1 MKEFLREKPQAAGMC
16 GLNHIAGNHVVGS
29 SLPANLYL
37 DVFLFNAPI
46 SEAKHSYAGPSDEG
60 EAGGRLVMGPGFSP
74 SGPSGSSPPLL
85 SWFRSGFDRQHNAEQ
100 RIPLSY
106 MGQAVHFLDFS

>member
-1 MKEFLREKPQAAGMC
+1 MC

-60 EAGGRLVMGPGFSP
+60 EAGGQLVMGQDFHPVGHQGPPRLFSP
-74 SGPSGSSPPLL
+74 GLGLALIVNTMLNKES
-85 SWFRSGFDRQHNAEQ
+85 H
-100 RIPLSY
+100 
-106 MGQAVHFLDFS
+106 